1 MLNIGQSAGKSYA
14 YILGVYLGDGSVSK
28 NGTSMVF
35 RLGAI
40 DKDFVDKTSELL
52 QELTGKN
59 ANINQLR
66 EKRSIHQ
73 PYVTAC
79 YDRELCYHLQE
90 VTENKTV
97 IPEFVKEWPI
107 ENKIAFVEGL
117 MDSEGFVAENKRWE
131 PARSRYFMGY
141 KSCDVWVPDFIR
153 ILEEIGVKIGKV
165 RQEKPRKEG
174 YKVPTVFNIKIQSW
188 IDSGC
193 RFNIKRKQDRVDA
206 WAACEPY
213 TERSRHP
220 RRLTSETTC
229 QASVN

>member
-28 NGTSMVF
+28 NGTSRVF
-35 RLGAI
+35 RLTAI
-40 DKDFVDKTSELL
+40 DKDFVEKTSGLL
-52 QELTGKN
+52 QEITGKN
-59 ANINQLR
+59 ANINQCR
-66 EKRSIHQ
+66 EARSINQ

-79 YDRELCYHLQE
+79 YDRELCNHLQE
-90 VTENKTV
+90 ATEFKTV
-97 IPEFVKEWPI
+97 IPDYVKEWPI

-117 MDSEGFVAENKRWE
+117 MDSEGFVATDKRNDS
-131 PARSRYFMGY
+131 ARSRYFMGY
-141 KSCDVWVPDFIR
+141 KSCDVWVPEFIR
-153 ILEEIGVKIGKV
+153 VLESIGIKIGKV

-174 YKVPTVFNIKIQSW
+174 YKVPTAFNIKMQSW
-188 IDSGC
+188 VDSGC
-193 RFNIKRKQDRVDA
+193 KFGIKRKQDRVDA

-213 TERSRHP
+213 TERSRYP